1 MAVKEP
7 GMGSAQPCAK
17 VIMIMIVIMILMNV
31 YHDDDH
37 LFSTDHK
44 HSYFRAPKSFMP
56 GLWTQKA
63 LNFPK
68 GYVASKNTSA
78 VVLRKADLNT

>member
-31 YHDDDH
+31 YHDDH